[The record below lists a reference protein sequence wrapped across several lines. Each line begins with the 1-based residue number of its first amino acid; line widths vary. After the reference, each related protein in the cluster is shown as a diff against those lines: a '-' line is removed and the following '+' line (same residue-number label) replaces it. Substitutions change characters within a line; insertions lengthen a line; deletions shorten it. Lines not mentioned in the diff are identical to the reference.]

1 MIKIHSNI
9 VLMIL
14 IFLLTGCY
22 PCKFLDW
29 NCNQSVA
36 DTKRYKASLIC
47 EKKQQKVAKEILKG
61 KYTEDID
68 IYIIDKCIISNGK
81 YNFTSDSKFKQ

>member
-14 IFLLTGCY
+14 IFLITGCY
-22 PCKFLDW
+22 PCKFLDR
-29 NCNQSVA
+29 NFNQSVA
-36 DTKRYKASLIC
+36 DTKRYKTSLIC
-47 EKKQQKVAKEILKG
+47 EKEQQKVAKEILKG

-68 IYIIDKCIISNGK
+68 IYIIDKCIISDGEYK
-81 YNFTSDSKFKQ
+81 IISDSKFK